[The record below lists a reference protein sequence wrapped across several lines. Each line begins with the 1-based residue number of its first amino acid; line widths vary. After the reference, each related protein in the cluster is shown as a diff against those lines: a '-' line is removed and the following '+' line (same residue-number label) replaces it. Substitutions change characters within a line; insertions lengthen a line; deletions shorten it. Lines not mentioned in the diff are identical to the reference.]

1 MYKPIRV
8 LTVALSILLSC
19 SAVSAKCLTDDKWT
33 GKDKRQHFA
42 GGAMAGAFLT
52 VVTKDPWNG
61 FYAGSAV
68 AVLGETGG
76 VCSVQDMV
84 VGIAGAALGAYTA
97 GKVLVAYDK
106 KQKTLQVSYAVQ
118 F

>member
-8 LTVALSILLSC
+8 LTIALSILLSC
-19 SAVSAKCLTDDKWT
+19 SAVSAKCLTDDNWT
-33 GKDKRQHFA
+33 GKDKQLHFA

-61 FYAGSAV
+61 FYAGSAL
-68 AVLGETGG
+68 AILGETGG

-106 KQKTLQVSYAVQ
+106 RQKQLTVAYSTS